1 MAQKEISKTN
11 NSKKSY
17 NRFIP
22 YISYEGLQIRYGTS
36 DELIIVPLEI
46 TQPNGK
52 PSGTAKFCTY
62 WKIGNDIIETPSY
75 EVSWKR
81 EENIIKVTYSEE
93 KNDKMNMFAAKYDKD
108 FKITYGEET
117 YIIKDG
123 IIDRILW
130 QAEDSKDVTF
140 DSKKNTKSLSF
151 KQHYFIER
159 EKRSTEQY
167 IRDQSAFRN
176 NLLNIEP
183 KCAITGITAKNA
195 LQAAHIV
202 AVKDGGFEYIN
213 NGLLLRA
220 DLHLLFDNELLTI
233 DNDGVVHIDKNEIN
247 DEEYLNL
254 NGKKISDSNLQR
266 IRENLEKANKIR
278 NQKSKKK

>member
-1 MAQKEISKTN
+1 MAKKEIEKIHHT
-11 NSKKSY
+11 
-17 NRFIP
+17 RIP
-22 YISYEGLQIRYGTS
+22 YINYEGLQIRYGTS

-46 TQPNGK
+46 TQPNGR
-52 PSGTAKFCTY
+52 PSGTAKFGAY
-62 WKIGNDIIETPSY
+62 WKIGNDIIETPPY
-75 EVSWKR
+75 QVTWIRK
-81 EENIIKVTYSEE
+81 ENVIKVTYS
-93 KNDKMNMFAAKYDKD
+93 KKHNAAMNSFAANCKKKYGEDIE
-108 FKITYGEET
+108 ITYGEET

-123 IIDRILW
+123 VIDQILW

-266 IRENLEKANKIR
+266 IRENLEKANKNR